1 MSHAA
6 NGIGLTPSTNES
18 TMDGFLTSAY
28 HSYSSKPANHTRSS
42 NSLSDH
48 PPAGEQP
55 PSSSSYDYYP
65 QDHQHQH
72 QPPTHHHLDN
82 SQSTTVSPDPT
93 ARSIDQISQENNLDE
108 EPLYVNAKQYYRIL
122 KRRVARARLEE
133 VHRLSKQRKVHLPS
147 VRSPAQ
153 SLILAKPYL
162 HESRHQHAMRRPR
175 GPGGRFLTAEE
186 IAAQKASALTAES
199 PVPED
204 GSSVTPTPTST
215 KGPETF
221 GGQPFDV
228 VPPLQPPMPPVQV
241 QNQVQN
247 QVQTQTQAQ
256 AQVQAQAQAQAQ
268 ALRLSIP
275 TQNTTYQGHPHP
287 HSHIATPFDQTMHSA
302 SPADSVMLDYQQLS
316 HPVTPLSAA
325 PTSHLHPSSPYHV
338 NPPNTVSQH
347 RQSYQQQS
355 PQNPQQRLQ
364 PQQKDVP
371 ATNPDGTIVGRHYA
385 ARMHHV
391 PHPHAHSRARHI
403 NFSEIIYQDDSRNQ
417 DLLQF
422 GAQGGSVPSA

>member
-1 MSHAA
+1 MSHVA

-42 NSLSDH
+42 NSLSD
-48 PPAGEQP
+48 PPSAGEQA

-65 QDHQHQH
+65 QDHHQQHQ
-72 QPPTHHHLDN
+72 QPQTHHHLDN
-82 SQSTTVSPDPT
+82 PQSNTTSPDLA
-93 ARSIDQISQENNLDE
+93 ARSVDQISQENTLDE

-122 KRRVARARLEE
+122 KRRVARARIEE
-133 VHRLSKQRKVHLPS
+133 VHRLSKQRKVHLPPTL
-147 VRSPAQ
+147 VLLAQ
-153 SLILAKPYL
+153 ILTRAKPYL

-186 IAAQKASALTAES
+186 MAAQKASAMAEVS
-199 PVPED
+199 PSAE
-204 GSSVTPTPTST
+204 GESSVTPTPTSS

-221 GGQPFDV
+221 VGQSFEVP
-228 VPPLQPPMPPVQV
+228 PPLQSPMPPVQV
-241 QNQVQN
+241 QNQA
-247 QVQTQTQAQ
+247 QT
-256 AQVQAQAQAQAQ
+256 QAQ

-275 TQNTTYQGHPHP
+275 TQNPPFQGHPHSHP
-287 HSHIATPFDQTMHSA
+287 HIPTPYEQQMHST
-302 SPADSVMLDYQQLS
+302 SPADSVMLDYQSLS

-325 PTSHLHPSSPYHV
+325 PVSHLHPSSPFHV
-338 NPPNTVSQH
+338 NPPNTVTQH
-347 RQSYQQQS
+347 RQPYQQQT
-355 PQNPQQRLQ
+355 PQNSQQRHQ

-371 ATNPDGTIVGRHYA
+371 ATNPDGTVVGRQYS

-403 NFSEIIYQDDSRNQ
+403 NFSEIIYQDDPRNQ